1 MMSGKRRWKGPAL
14 IFVRGPGT
22 FKGETRLLLYIDG
35 KHVSAPATNVKL
47 LAYLHARLGLV
58 IPFERLLLQLGI
70 PNARERDRHIL
81 RQYVTWM
88 RQFLVE
94 HDTRY
99 CLAVARNFGYALC
112 EIAPT
117 RGRK

>member
-1 MMSGKRRWKGPAL
+1 MEGAHFDLRARP
-14 IFVRGPGT
+14 R

-58 IPFERLLLQLGI
+58 IPFEALLPQLGI
-70 PNARERDRHIL
+70 PNARERDRRIL

-88 RQFLVE
+88 RQFLVG
-94 HDTRY
+94 HDTPYRFT
-99 CLAVARNFGYALC
+99 VKRTSSARTEHF
-112 EIAPT
+112 
-117 RGRK
+117 RS

>member
-1 MMSGKRRWKGPAL
+1 MEGAHFDLRARP
-14 IFVRGPGT
+14 R

-58 IPFERLLLQLGI
+58 IPFEALLPQLGI
-70 PNARERDRHIL
+70 PNARERDRRIL

-88 RQFLVE
+88 RQFLVG
-94 HDTRY
+94 HDTPYRFT
-99 CLAVARNFGYALC
+99 VARNFGYAPCKITHDARLL
-112 EIAPT
+112 
-117 RGRK
+117 RGVKRD